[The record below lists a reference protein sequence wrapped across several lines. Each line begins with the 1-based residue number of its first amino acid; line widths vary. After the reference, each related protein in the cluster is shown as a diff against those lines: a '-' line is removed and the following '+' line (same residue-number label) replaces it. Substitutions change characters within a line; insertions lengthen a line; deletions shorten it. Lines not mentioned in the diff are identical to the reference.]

1 MIILTIAYE
10 NIATKIPIRAHIKSL
25 FASFIFAG
33 SPLAVISFIHQK
45 INTPIHIAH
54 IENRKYILIVCIIS
68 NIVDSSVWI
77 VVVSHTRFI
86 SPCPQLGGTST
97 TIAYVEK
104 RVVNPIR
111 VKIIPWKKFLI
122 IVENRE
128 INIIV
133 LKNLLL

>member
-10 NIATKIPIRAHIKSL
+10 NIATKIPMRAHIKSL

-68 NIVDSSVWI
+68 KIVDSSVWI
-77 VVVSHTRFI
+77 LVSHTRFT

-97 TIAYVEK
+97 TIA
-104 RVVNPIR
+104 
-111 VKIIPWKKFLI
+111 
-122 IVENRE
+122 
-128 INIIV
+128 
-133 LKNLLL
+133 